1 MRVKGVAGVVMK
13 TGSVWLK
20 DDSADLSQ
28 TLNTVDKELRRAE
41 DWAISLR
48 LLEQSSPA
56 STPDM

>member
-1 MRVKGVAGVVMK
+1 MVLQLLLDN
-13 TGSVWLK
+13 TSLGSQEK
-20 DDSADLSQ
+20 SRDLSQ
-28 TLNTVDKELRRAE
+28 TLNSVDKELRRAE